1 VMTVGLAKYINL
13 TVPAE
18 LRASGQMLLGAVSFG
33 VARVVGNLGGGLLA
47 DAIGRQNVFF
57 ISAGVCLVTLAIF
70 APYYLRRAPMNGRE
84 QAK

>member
-1 VMTVGLAKYINL
+1 MNKTEKLICL
-13 TVPAE
+13 
-18 LRASGQMLLGAVSFG
+18 LLGG
-33 VARVVGNLGGGLLA
+33 VLA

-57 ISAGVCLVTLAIF
+57 ISAGVCIVTLLIF